1 MPLKT
6 MGCGCRCGGPF
17 DWYGPAYQ
25 ATAPPLTDLV
35 YRVPSVTP
43 GTPPA
48 AALGFYSSVDDGWQV
63 DVDPDGTDDQAKI
76 YITNSPH
83 TVPYYCDD
91 TKFPLVWV
99 SRHGNEDH
107 PEAGAGAELLADADD
122 LAAWDQGATADYD
135 DDADELSVN
144 TAAATSAA
152 WLEHDPVTVTDGT
165 IYRGAVLAKQKS
177 GGPRWIRLILS
188 NMSSATSAQAWC
200 DLQTHTIHL
209 DATTVSIGFVGTV
222 LAAGNGEYQ
231 YALRGAC
238 ATPSGQCEVRIQL
251 VDGDGATSYDGEI
264 DDAAVV
270 ISASLRAMAGGN
282 GYDVML
288 VKPLTTE
295 VEWFHYLSKSIFSAR
310 VPGWFEY
317 PSTTEEEHAASL
329 YPSRR
334 AAQANY
340 SSARDTTSPYNISTV
355 LMDQSIFLGTNGD
368 VTCCWASD
376 AGIGY
381 IEAGQSSD
389 TESDVEKT
397 PPGYAATVR
406 TGVDVILAFAGD
418 ASNTV
423 ERLWGS
429 TWVIRLIATPYTP
442 ADEVPTDGYGRL
454 IYPLPTRESLPA
466 IVGASPHAFPKVWS
480 VANPLGPG
488 FAWEYSPIYPTHSA
502 NVDIRSVTC
511 DARIYWGD
519 FVHENRTVNINAST
533 REEITLPVIYGG
545 DDNEILH
552 LTSTQDRVVNWAF
565 PTESG
570 GPAYITPHCWLGVT
584 LHDASPSRAICI
596 AWEAVETVT
605 VVDTYGEAHWYEGN
619 HEAGEKFP
627 TEPLNLRTRAYQMR
641 VRYKAPA
648 ASAVDLFGPVTFWGP
663 DEAHIETGA
672 SRVRWQRVTSVLI
685 AQRPAGVDPPD
696 TCSLTEAPVWIERLF
711 SSAPTAESAG
721 TPSGLRIHY
730 DSASN
735 PWTLDSPFGERQPV
749 LQQSSDKHLFVSD
762 FWLCDPRMEITGGT
776 GRVGYNWVISHEGDW
791 LWPQRVEQQPDDDDL
806 NQNGAFSN
814 PAAILHESVAFDCI
828 KDSSLDLSPELHR
841 HATRTGTWYTQ
852 HSEALGT
859 WDLGAHAAYVGDR
872 LELSGNRTGSTQVE
886 LSRDDL
892 EVSAL
897 MKLRIM
903 VTAAAA
909 EKDWLLV
916 RWEGFEG
923 TGEHA
928 HVWIDLTNKQISGTT
943 DLNIDAM
950 SVEDIGGG
958 VARYLLT
965 VSNAAGDFA
974 AGHRL
979 LLRIVDGDGDDDVTG
994 SDGDGVRLISC
1005 IVQRQCIS

>member
-6 MGCGCRCGGPF
+6 MGCGCCGGGPF

-25 ATAPPLTDLV
+25 ATAPPLTDLI
-35 YRVPSVTP
+35 YRVPSVIP
-43 GTPPA
+43 GDPPA
-48 AALGFYSSVDDGWQV
+48 EALGFYSSVDEGWFV

-76 YITNSPH
+76 YLTNSPH
-83 TVPYYCDD
+83 TVPHYCNE

-99 SRHGNEDH
+99 SRHSNEDH
-107 PEAGAGAELLADADD
+107 PEAGAGPELLADADD
-122 LAAWDQGATADYD
+122 LAAWDIGADAAYD
-135 DDADELSVN
+135 DDADELSVT
-144 TAAATSAA
+144 TAASTSAA
-152 WLEHDPVTVTDGT
+152 WIEHDPVTVNDGT

-177 GGPRWIRLILS
+177 GGVRWLRLTLP
-188 NMSSATSAQAWC
+188 NMSGGTAAEAWC
-200 DLQTHTIHL
+200 DLQTHAIYL
-209 DATTVSIGFVGTV
+209 DATTLSLGFVGTV
-222 LAAGNGEYQ
+222 LAAGNDEYQ

-238 ATPSGQCEVRIQL
+238 ATPSGACEVQVRL
-251 VDGDGATSYDGEI
+251 VDGFAATSYDGDA
-264 DDAAVV
+264 DDAAIV
-270 ISASLRAMAGGN
+270 ISASLRAMAGGS
-282 GYDVML
+282 GYDVSL

-310 VPGWFEY
+310 VPGWMDF
-317 PSTTEEEHAASL
+317 PSTTEEEFAAPL

-340 SSARDTTSPYNISTV
+340 SSARDTSSPYNISTF
-355 LMDQSIFLGTNGD
+355 LMDQSIFLGTNGT
-368 VTCCWASD
+368 VTCCWASED
-376 AGIGY
+376 GIGY
-381 IEAGQSSD
+381 MQVGGSTD
-389 TESDVEKT
+389 TESDDEVT
-397 PPGYAATVR
+397 PPGFTAATR
-406 TGVDVILAFAGD
+406 NGVDVILTFAGD

-423 ERLWGS
+423 DRLWGS
-429 TWVIRLIATPYTP
+429 TWAMRLLATPITP
-442 ADEVPTDGYGRL
+442 EDEAVDDGDRN
-454 IYPLPTRESLPA
+454 IYPLPTRENPPA
-466 IVGASPHAFPKVWS
+466 IVGASPHAFPKFWS

-502 NVDIRSVTC
+502 KVDIRSVTC
-511 DARIYWGD
+511 NAYIYWGD
-519 FVHENRTVNINAST
+519 FVHEDRTVNLNAAT

-552 LTSTQDRVVNWAF
+552 LSSTQDRVVNWAF
-565 PTESG
+565 PLEYN
-570 GPAYITPHCWLGVT
+570 GPTYITPHCWLGVT
-584 LHDASPSRAICI
+584 LHDASPTRAICI

-605 VVDTYGEAHWYEGN
+605 VVDTYGESHWYEGS
-619 HEAGEKFP
+619 HETGEKYP
-627 TEPLNLRTRAYQMR
+627 TEPLASRTRAYQMR

-648 ASAVDLFGPVTFWGP
+648 TTAVDLFGPVDFWGP

-711 SSAPTAESAG
+711 SSAPTSGSAG
-721 TPSGLRIHY
+721 TPSGLRLHY
-730 DSASN
+730 DSASD

-762 FWLCDPRMEITGGT
+762 FWLCDPRMEVTGGT

-806 NQNGAFSN
+806 NQNGKFSN

-828 KDSSLDLSPELHR
+828 KDSSLPLSPELHR

-852 HSEALGT
+852 NSEALST
-859 WDLGAHAAYVGDR
+859 WDLGADAAYVGDR
-872 LELSGNRTGSTQVE
+872 LELDGNQTDSAAVE

-892 EVSAL
+892 EVSGL
-897 MKLRIM
+897 MQYRIM
-903 VTAAAA
+903 VTAAPS
-909 EKDWLLV
+909 EKGWLLV
-916 RWEGFEG
+916 RWEGFQG

-928 HVWIDLTNKQISGTT
+928 HAWIDLTNKQISSTS

-965 VSNAAGDFA
+965 VSNADGDFD
-974 AGHRL
+974 AGQRL
-979 LLRIVDGDGDDDVTG
+979 VLRVVDDDAENDVTG
-994 SDGDGVRLISC
+994 DDGDGVRLISC
-1005 IVQRQCIS
+1005 IIQRQCIA